1 MSTPAALYAGA
12 GSVVYAEREVEAPQ
26 PGEVQIEVAYT
37 GICGTD
43 LHIYHGVM
51 DGRVDPPGVIGHEM
65 SGRVAAIG
73 VGSQGWSV
81 GDAVTV
87 MPLDWCGHCPACVAG
102 YTHIC
107 HNLNFIGI
115 DSTGAMQ
122 ARWNVSERT
131 LIRLPPGLDLRY
143 AALVEPT
150 AVAVHDVGRANVQ
163 PGEKVVV
170 IGSGPVGVLI
180 GLVAQSAGAD
190 VVILELD
197 PFRRGI
203 AEQAGLR
210 ALDAA
215 AEDVAASI
223 DAWTDGAGADV
234 AFEVSGSAGGITTAV
249 QVLAVRGRLTLVGIH
264 SAKREMDLHRFFW
277 RELVLVGARL
287 YGREDF
293 ESAVELVANG
303 SIPADLLI
311 SRIEHLDHAAEAFA
325 ALESGAG
332 VMKILIDCQAPDH
345 TDRANHEGAM
355 R

>member
-1 MSTPAALYAGA
+1 VSTPAAFYTGA
-12 GSVVYAEREVEAPQ
+12 GSVVYADREVEAPI

-51 DGRVDPPGVIGHEM
+51 DGRVDPPEVIGHEM
-65 SGRVAAIG
+65 SGRIAAIG
-73 VGSQGWSV
+73 GGVQGWSV

-102 YTHIC
+102 HTHIC

-131 LIRLPPGLDLRY
+131 LIRLPPTLDLRH
-143 AALVEPT
+143 AALLEPT

-163 PGEKVVV
+163 AGEKVVV

-180 GLVAQSAGAD
+180 GLVAQSVGAD

-203 AEQAGLR
+203 AQQVGLR

-215 AEDVAASI
+215 AEDVQASI
-223 DAWTDGAGADV
+223 DAWTAGAGADV
-234 AFEVSGSAGGITTAV
+234 AFEVSGSAGGVAMAV

-293 ESAVELVANG
+293 ESAVDLVANG
-303 SIPADLLI
+303 SVHADLLI
-311 SRIEHLDHAAEAFA
+311 SRIEPLDHTADAFA
-325 ALESGAG
+325 ALENGAG
-332 VMKILIDCQAPDH
+332 VMKILIDCQAPAHPD
-345 TDRANHEGAM
+345 HEGA
-355 R
+355 RR